1 MYTGL
6 AKELYRKLS
15 SDEWRLVSHYINKA
29 DELGEA
35 GKEKEAREELEN
47 ALAVAMSQRDE
58 ATREDM
64 VIKIRPYLRF
74 Y

>member
-1 MYTGL
+1 MYSGL

-15 SDEWRLVSHYINKA
+15 ADEWRLVSYYINKA

-35 GKEKEAREELEN
+35 GKEAEAKAELEN
-47 ALAVAMSQRDE
+47 ALAIAASQRDE

>member
-1 MYTGL
+1 MYSGL
-6 AKELYRKLS
+6 AKEIERKLTS
-15 SDEWRLVSHYINKA
+15 SEWHLVSYYINKA

-35 GKEKEAREELEN
+35 GKEREAKRELEN
-47 ALAVAMSQRDE
+47 ALAIAESQKDE
-58 ATREDM
+58 ATRENM